1 MPDPFPTASHPM
13 RTGQNLP
20 QIILPS
26 LDGREFNSDSLKGK
40 KHIITFFRFA
50 TCPFCNLRL
59 MELSNIHDKLGE
71 NFEIVGI
78 FPSEIEHLRKHTNK
92 HTSKFPILSDCD
104 LKYYRKFRVKKSFL
118 GMIKGIVFRMPS
130 LWKSMKAGNVPLEIS
145 SRVLIMPLS
154 LLVDEKGIVQEIY
167 HGKDEGDHIPIDRV
181 VEFSKAVSEPLG
193 GANGIPLGGML

>member
-1 MPDPFPTASHPM
+1 
-13 RTGQNLP
+13 
-20 QIILPS
+20 
-26 LDGREFNSDSLKGK
+26 
-40 KHIITFFRFA
+40 
-50 TCPFCNLRL
+50 
-59 MELSNIHDKLGE
+59 MELSNVYDKLGE

-92 HTSKFPILSDCD
+92 HTSKFPILSDCY
-104 LKYYRKFRVKKSFL
+104 LKYYRKFSVKKSIL
-118 GMIKGIVFRMPS
+118 GMIKGIVFPIPT

-193 GANGIPLGGML
+193 GANGIPPGGMP